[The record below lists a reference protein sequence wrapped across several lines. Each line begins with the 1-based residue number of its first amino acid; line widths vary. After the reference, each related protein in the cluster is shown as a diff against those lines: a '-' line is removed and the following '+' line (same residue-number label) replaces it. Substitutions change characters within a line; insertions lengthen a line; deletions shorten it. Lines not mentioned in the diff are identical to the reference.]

1 MYMPIY
7 IACTMNNVKH
17 IIINRLPMHFT
28 VFPISH
34 HMISITYIDQKIKI
48 CLWLSNV
55 GYVILYMQ
63 GIFLHNEKLS
73 RSRVAVIGLSDW
85 LGRSWGNLVTV

>member
-1 MYMPIY
+1 
-7 IACTMNNVKH
+7 
-17 IIINRLPMHFT
+17 MHFT

-55 GYVILYMQ
+55 GFNKSKSRIVIKEKKTIARQFSFLAFS
-63 GIFLHNEKLS
+63 IFEFLKL
-73 RSRVAVIGLSDW
+73 IF
-85 LGRSWGNLVTV
+85 